1 MAVFKTQK
9 EKLVTDGPDKLNR
22 IVDGAEI
29 KGDISVVTSIRIDG
43 LVHGNISCA
52 AKLVLGESG
61 KIIGN
66 IISANAEIE
75 GEVEGELQIQERLI
89 LKNTS
94 KIQGNIV
101 TQSIIIEEGAQFDGV
116 CKMNNA
122 LANTSG
128 TSVSKAAAQ
137 EIEGVVY

>member
-43 LVHGNISCA
+43 VVFGNISCA
-52 AKLVLGESG
+52 AKLVLGETG

-75 GEVEGELQIQERLI
+75 GVVEGEIQIQERLV

-94 KIQGNIV
+94 KIQGNII
-101 TQSIIIEEGAQFDGV
+101 TQSIMIEEGAQFDGV
-116 CKMNNA
+116 CKMSNA
-122 LANTSG
+122 LANT
-128 TSVSKAAAQ
+128 TAIPLVKDTTP

>member
-43 LVHGNISCA
+43 VVHGNISCA

-61 KIIGN
+61 KIVGN

-75 GEVEGELQIQERLI
+75 GVVEGELQIQERLI

-101 TQSIIIEEGAQFDGV
+101 TQSIVIEEGAQFDGV
-116 CKMNNA
+116 CKMSNA
-122 LANTSG
+122 LAST
-128 TSVSKAAAQ
+128 VAAAPVKAAAT

>member
-29 KGDISVVTSIRIDG
+29 RGDISVVTSIRIDG

-52 AKLVLGESG
+52 AKLVLGETG
-61 KIIGN
+61 KIVGN
-66 IISANAEIE
+66 VICQNAEVE
-75 GEVEGELQIQERLI
+75 GLVEGELQIQDRLV
-89 LKNTS
+89 LKSTA
-94 KIQGNIV
+94 KIYGNII
-101 TQSIIIEEGAQFDGV
+101 TQSIVIEEGAIFDGV

-122 LANTSG
+122 LMNHVAAPAPKTD
-128 TSVSKAAAQ
+128 VS
-137 EIEGVVY
+137 EVEGVVY